1 MKKKL
6 LESFE
11 AKLAINPTINLAVD
25 KMVAEW
31 GAAPYAELSVLLVW
45 LRYLQVANQ
54 THHWISKGQN
64 SYADHLLFQRLYEE
78 IFAQIDSLAEKLV
91 GLGSEANV
99 HLELQTSQ
107 LDRLARECANCATT
121 VDSNQLA
128 KKSLELE
135 FNFLK
140 SLDYVKELLNQ
151 KGQLTLG
158 LDNML
163 AGLADVHESYVF
175 LLKQRCSA

>member
-6 LESFE
+6 LETFE
-11 AKLAINPTINLAVD
+11 AKLAVNPTINLAID

-31 GAAPYAELSVLLVW
+31 GDATYAELSVVLVW
-45 LRYLQVANQ
+45 LRYLQMANH
-54 THHWISKGQN
+54 TNHWISRGQN

-78 IFAQIDSLAEKLV
+78 IFAQIDTLAEKLI
-91 GLGSEANV
+91 GLGNETNV

-107 LDRLARECANCATT
+107 LDRLARECANFTT
-121 VDSNQLA
+121 IDTNQLA

-140 SLDYVKELLNQ
+140 VLDCVKELLNQ